1 MLLSLIL
8 LTLLYPSVSL
18 SFLLTLFPCF
28 FSCQRLEL
36 PQSSQA
42 AQIQR
47 KPFLGLTH
55 THIHKLPRQIYPL
68 SSVLPQTSCLSP
80 AAPRLPQMN
89 ISQGMR
95 CINTRAVFDEKA
107 ARKHRELQKTTAIP
121 LTPFLQL
128 TVFSFILCHLV
139 GFFSP
144 FPYLELVDAVD
155 QMQ

>member
-1 MLLSLIL
+1 
-8 LTLLYPSVSL
+8 
-18 SFLLTLFPCF
+18 
-28 FSCQRLEL
+28 
-36 PQSSQA
+36 
-42 AQIQR
+42 
-47 KPFLGLTH
+47 
-55 THIHKLPRQIYPL
+55 
-68 SSVLPQTSCLSP
+68 
-80 AAPRLPQMN
+80 
-89 ISQGMR
+89 MR

-121 LTPFLQL
+121 LTPLLQL